1 MKISEVVN
9 GKGRPGVVTIT
20 PDAGVR
26 ELLTLLAEHNIG
38 AVVVSADGTSVAG
51 IVSERDVVRSL
62 HGDPGALDSTVGAIM
77 TATVHSVA
85 PEDSLDDIRRLMTE
99 RRFRHVP
106 VVADGALTGIISIGD
121 VVKAYI
127 DQVEF
132 EREQLESYVHQ
143 T

>member
-1 MKISEVVN
+1 MLIREVVT
-9 GKGRPGVVTIT
+9 GKGRPDVVTIG

-26 ELLTLLAEHNIG
+26 ELLTLLDEHNIG
-38 AVVVSADGTSVAG
+38 AVVVSADGTTVTG

-62 HGDPGALDSTVGAIM
+62 NRDPGSLDASVSSIM
-77 TATVHSVA
+77 TTSVHSVA
-85 PEDSLDDIRRLMTE
+85 PEDSLDDVRRLMTE

-106 VVADGALTGIISIGD
+106 VVADGSLTGIISIGD